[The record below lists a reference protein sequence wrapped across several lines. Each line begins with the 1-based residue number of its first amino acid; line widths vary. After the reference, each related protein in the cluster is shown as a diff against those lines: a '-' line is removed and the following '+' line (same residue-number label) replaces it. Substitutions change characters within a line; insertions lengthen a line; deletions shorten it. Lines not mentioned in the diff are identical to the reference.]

1 MVAAAQCGVVVG
13 LDGMFIGKD
22 DLELADFTLAKLGAH
37 DAREGADARLFDMG
51 HAEAGWIEF
60 VACAHRA
67 DDTHARALGAANQLE
82 LGGHGI
88 DRIDDVIILRQI
100 HLIGGIRHIKYFI
113 SVNFDVGVDVVQA
126 LLHRVHFV
134 LADGF
139 ARGDELAVEVGEAD
153 AVIVVEVDCADAA
166 AHKSFRCIAAHA
178 ADAENRYTAGFQM
191 RHGGGAE
198 HEFRSGKLIH
208 R

>member
-1 MVAAAQCGVVVG
+1 M
-13 LDGMFIGKD
+13 
-22 DLELADFTLAKLGAH
+22 
-37 DAREGADARLFDMG
+37 
-51 HAEAGWIEF
+51 
-60 VACAHRA
+60 
-67 DDTHARALGAANQLE
+67 
-82 LGGHGI
+82 
-88 DRIDDVIILRQI
+88 DRVCC
-100 HLIGGIRHIKYFI
+100 
-113 SVNFDVGVDVVQA
+113 
-126 LLHRVHFV
+126 LLHRVHFI

-191 RHGGGAE
+191 RYGGGAE